1 MPVPLAA
8 RFKAWV
14 CGRSLAGIVGSNSA
28 GGMVVC
34 CECCVL
40 SVIGLCRAGHSSRGV
55 TPSVVLSRNPISGGH
70 DLGSGRSAMVFSLGG
85 GGNLKPP
92 LPNPGWARAIF

>member
-1 MPVPLAA
+1 MPVPVAA

-28 GGMVVC
+28 GAMVVC

-40 SVIGLCRAGHSSRGV
+40 SVIGLCVGLVTRPGELHRA
-55 TPSVVLSRNPISGGH
+55 
-70 DLGSGRSAMVFSLGG
+70 
-85 GGNLKPP
+85 
-92 LPNPGWARAIF
+92 